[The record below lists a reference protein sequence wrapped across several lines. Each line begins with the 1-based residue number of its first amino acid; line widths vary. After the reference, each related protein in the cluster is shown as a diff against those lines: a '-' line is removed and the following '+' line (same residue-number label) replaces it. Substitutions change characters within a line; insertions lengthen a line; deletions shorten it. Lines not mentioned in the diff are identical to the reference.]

1 MSHSSML
8 ANSATEESEYTD
20 LMNIKVTRN
29 YLQDLEESNLA
40 PYSAKSNYSLGRKYP
55 EDPHP
60 YRTEFQRD
68 RERIIH
74 SRAFRRLEYKTQVF
88 VNHEGDHYRTRLT
101 HTIEVAQIA
110 RSIARALRL
119 NEDLAESIALAHD
132 LGHTPFGHSGEKE
145 LNDLLKD
152 DGGFEHNRQSLRVVE
167 KLEKRYDQFYGL
179 NLTWETREGI
189 IKHSSFYDHPEV
201 SDFAPDE
208 MPSLEAQI
216 IDYADEIAYN
226 NHDLDDG
233 ISSGLLKLDDIEK
246 LQIWKAAIDLPVSGA
261 PTRNSKMIVYRAI
274 RNIINI
280 LVSDLIETTGVNI
293 KSLSISSYADVRG
306 APRKIVEFSKA
317 IGEANDELKEFLWT
331 NLYQHYRVVRMS
343 IKAQKV
349 VRDLFTLYHE
359 HPKALPYSYFSRIET
374 DGLKPTI
381 SDYIAGMT
389 DRYAMGEHQKLT
401 DPMIR
406 V

>member
-1 MSHSSML
+1 
-8 ANSATEESEYTD
+8 
-20 LMNIKVTRN
+20 MNIEVTRD

-40 PYSAKSNYSLGRKYP
+40 PYSAKSNDSLGRKYQ
-55 EDPHP
+55 EEPHP

-145 LNDLLKD
+145 LNELLKD

-189 IKHSSFYDHPEV
+189 IKHSSYYDHPEA

-233 ISSGLLKLDDIEK
+233 ISSGLLKLNDIEK
-246 LQIWKAAIDLPVSGA
+246 LKIWRAAVDRSAGDTA
-261 PTRNSKMIVYRAI
+261 SRNTKMIVYRAI

-280 LVSDLIETTGVNI
+280 LVSDLIESTRGHI
-293 KSLSISSYADVRG
+293 RSLSISSYADVRG
-306 APRKIVEFSKA
+306 ASRKIVAFSKE
-317 IGEANDELKEFLWT
+317 IGAANDELKDFLWQ

-349 VRDLFTLYHE
+349 IRDLFTLYRE
-359 HPKALPYSYFSRIET
+359 HPKALPYSYFSRIEA

>member
-1 MSHSSML
+1 
-8 ANSATEESEYTD
+8 
-20 LMNIKVTRN
+20 MNIKVTRN

-40 PYSAKSNYSLGRKYP
+40 PYSAKSNNSLGRKYQ
-55 EDPHP
+55 EAPHP

-145 LNDLLKD
+145 LNELLRD
-152 DGGFEHNRQSLRVVE
+152 EGGFEHNRQSLRVVE

-189 IKHSSFYDHPEV
+189 IKHSSYYDHPEV
-201 SDFAPDE
+201 SDFAPNE

-233 ISSGLLKLDDIEK
+233 ISSGLLKLNDIEK
-246 LQIWKAAIDLPVSGA
+246 LKIWRAATDLSTSDTT
-261 PTRNSKMIVYRAI
+261 TRNPKMIVYKAI

-280 LVSDLIETTGVNI
+280 LVSDLIETTRAHTM
-293 KSLSISSYADVRG
+293 SLSISSYADVRS
-306 APRKIVEFSKA
+306 APRKIVAFSKG
-317 IGEANDELKEFLWT
+317 IGEANDELKDFLWQ

-349 VRDLFTLYHE
+349 IRDLFTLYRE

>member
-1 MSHSSML
+1 
-8 ANSATEESEYTD
+8 
-20 LMNIKVTRN
+20 MNIKVTRN

-40 PYSAKSNYSLGRKYP
+40 PYSAKSNDSLGRKYQ

-145 LNDLLKD
+145 LNELLRD
-152 DGGFEHNRQSLRVVE
+152 EGGFEHNRQSLRVVE

-189 IKHSSFYDHPEV
+189 IKHSSYYDHPEV

-233 ISSGLLKLDDIEK
+233 ISSGLLKLNDIEK
-246 LQIWKAAIDLPVSGA
+246 LKIWRAATDLSA
-261 PTRNSKMIVYRAI
+261 SDTTTRNPKMIVYRAI

-280 LVSDLIETTGVNI
+280 LVSDLIETTRAHI
-293 KSLSISSYADVRG
+293 MSLSISSYADVRS
-306 APRKIVEFSKA
+306 APRKIVAFSKG
-317 IGEANDELKEFLWT
+317 IGEANDELKDFLWQ

-349 VRDLFTLYHE
+349 IRDLFTLYRE

>member
-1 MSHSSML
+1 M
-8 ANSATEESEYTD
+8 
-20 LMNIKVTRN
+20 IIRVTRN
-29 YLQDLEESNLA
+29 YLQDLEDRNLA
-40 PYSAKSNYSLGRKYP
+40 PFSAKSNHSLGRKYR

-145 LNDLLKD
+145 LNDILKD

-167 KLEKRYDQFYGL
+167 KLEKRYEQFSGL

-189 IKHSSFYDHPEV
+189 IKHSSCYDHPEL
-201 SDFAPDE
+201 SHFAPDE

-233 ISSGLLKLDDIEK
+233 ISSGLLRLDGIER
-246 LQIWKAAIDLPVSGA
+246 LRIWKIATDPISGSGTF
-261 PTRNSKMIVYRAI
+261 PQNSKMLVYNAI
-274 RNIINI
+274 RNIINV
-280 LVSDLIETTGVNI
+280 LVSDLIETTRANI
-293 KSLSISSYADVRG
+293 EALSIDNYADVRS
-306 APRKIVEFSKA
+306 APRKIVEFSTETR
-317 IGEANDELKEFLWT
+317 EANDELKEFLWK

-349 VRDLFTLYHE
+349 IRDLFTLYHE

-389 DRYAMGEHQKLT
+389 DRYAMEEHQKLT

>member
-1 MSHSSML
+1 MK
-8 ANSATEESEYTD
+8 TID
-20 LMNIKVTRN
+20 RK
-29 YLQDLEESNLA
+29 YLQDLEDEILSPYAARSNA
-40 PYSAKSNYSLGRKYP
+40 SRGRQYK
-55 EDPHP
+55 EMSHP

-145 LNDLLKD
+145 LNELLKN

-167 KLEKRYDQFYGL
+167 TLEERYDQFPGL

-189 IKHSSFYDHPEV
+189 IKHSTFHDHPEI
-201 SDFAPDE
+201 SGFEPDRL
-208 MPSLEAQI
+208 PSLEAQI
-216 IDYADEIAYN
+216 IDFADEIAYN
-226 NHDLDDG
+226 NHDIDDG
-233 ISSGLLKLDDIEK
+233 ISSGLLTIEDVSSLRLWGMAVESIAADGTIPKDDKLK
-246 LQIWKAAIDLPVSGA
+246 VSKILR
-261 PTRNSKMIVYRAI
+261 T
-274 RNIINI
+274 IINI
-280 LVSDLIETTGVNI
+280 LVSDLIETTDKNI
-293 KSLSISSYADVRG
+293 QDLSIRDYEDVG
-306 APRKIVEFSKA
+306 KASRKPVSFSRD
-317 IGEANDELKEFLWT
+317 IEDANSELMEFLLK

-343 IKAQKV
+343 IKARKV
-349 VRDLFTLYHE
+349 IRELFTIYCE
-359 HPKALPYSYFSRIET
+359 HPNALPDSYFRRIKT
-374 DGLKPTI
+374 DTLKPTI
-381 SDYIAGMT
+381 ADYIAGMT
-389 DRYAMGEHQKLT
+389 DRFALEEHLKLT